1 LRRWIRRRRSASR
14 APAVFDLE
22 SVARWLESRFGL
34 KRGVLTASTEFS
46 RDLGFDSLAML
57 EVALALEDMSGSVI
71 PEEAVWEMKTV
82 GDAYEAV
89 VRGPAAAD

>member
-1 LRRWIRRRRSASR
+1 
-14 APAVFDLE
+14 
-22 SVARWLESRFGL
+22 
-34 KRGVLTASTEFS
+34 
-46 RDLGFDSLAML
+46 ML